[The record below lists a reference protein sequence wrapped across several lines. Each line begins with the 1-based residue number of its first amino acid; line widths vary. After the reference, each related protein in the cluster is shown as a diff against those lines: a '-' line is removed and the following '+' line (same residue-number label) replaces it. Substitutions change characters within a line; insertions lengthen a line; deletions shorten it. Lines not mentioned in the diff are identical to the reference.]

1 MHENAFLAWTS
12 SRLRRAGYLRKWLV
26 LGVVIG
32 LVAGLGAIAF
42 TVALRWSTQLF
53 LVLAG
58 GYTPPAPAGEGATAG
73 SGAHLVRPWIL
84 PLIVGLG
91 GLISGIL
98 VFGLAPEAEGHGT
111 DAAIAAV
118 HHDPKGIRARVSFV
132 KIIASAITI
141 GSGGSAGRE
150 GPTAQISAG
159 FGSMLARWLD
169 LTPSDARIAVT
180 VGIGSGIGAIFR
192 APLGGAVLG
201 AEVLV
206 SRRRRGECADPVVDR
221 LDRGLRGFWLG

>member
-118 HHDPKGIRARVSFV
+118 HHDPKEIRAGVSFV
-132 KIIASAITI
+132 KVDRVRNHD
-141 GSGGSAGRE
+141 GSGVVGTRGSDGADQRRLR
-150 GPTAQISAG
+150 I
-159 FGSMLARWLD
+159 
-169 LTPSDARIAVT
+169 DARPVARPYAIGRT
-180 VGIGSGIGAIFR
+180 DRGDGGIGSGFGAIFR
-192 APLGGAVLG
+192 APLAARSG
-201 AEVLV
+201 AEVV
-206 SRRRRGECADPVVDR
+206 YRDDVEANA
-221 LDRGLRGFWLG
+221 